1 MKFVE
6 TGLWLSGALLV
17 ALYVLGLY
25 WGDSA
30 RQQGIASFVEQK
42 QRATSIAPIP
52 APLVTTRNAL
62 SDIANLPAVPTAIPA
77 TAVAPTAEAL
87 PRGATIAVLRIPRIA
102 MEVPVSDGTT
112 ERVLLAGAG
121 LVEGTASPGSVGNIG
136 IAAHRDTFFRGL
148 KDVAVG
154 DLIELETL
162 AGTDTYR
169 VSTLSVVAPS
179 DVYVLAATTE
189 PALTLVTCYPFYFV
203 GNAPQRYIVRAV
215 AAEFHSQPPRKKT

>member
-6 TGLWLSGALLV
+6 TGLWLSGALLI
-17 ALYVLGLY
+17 ALYFFGRY
-25 WGDSA
+25 WGESA
-30 RQQGIASFVEQK
+30 SQQGIASFVEQK
-42 QRATSIAPIP
+42 QRATPTAPAAAPPIIA
-52 APLVTTRNAL
+52 TEAL
-62 SDIANLPAVPTAIPA
+62 SPA
-77 TAVAPTAEAL
+77 TALPAAL
-87 PRGATIAVLRIPRIA
+87 PPVTPAAVAKIAVVLPNGATIAVLRIPRIA

-148 KDVAVG
+148 KDVVVG

-179 DVYVLAATTE
+179 DVYVLAATAE

-203 GNAPQRYIVRAV
+203 GNAPQRFIVRAV